1 MEIKKLSF
9 MNIRVFKELKMT
21 GYYRINRK
29 YITDFYSMLAFL
41 YGILKVFHKIGNQDI
56 RWTEIVLLVDAV
68 K

>member
-1 MEIKKLSF
+1 MEIKKSSF

-41 YGILKVFHKIGNQDI
+41 YGILKVIHKIGNQDI